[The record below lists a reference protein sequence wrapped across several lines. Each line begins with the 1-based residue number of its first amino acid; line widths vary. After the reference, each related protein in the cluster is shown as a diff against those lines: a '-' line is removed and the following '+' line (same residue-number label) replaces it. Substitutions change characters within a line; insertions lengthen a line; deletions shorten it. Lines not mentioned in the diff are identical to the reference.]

1 MNLENL
7 CNTETTLTTASNI
20 KQDGL
25 MEDNMEIRDPSV
37 LLDTIK
43 IENETP
49 LTVETPKE
57 KKKKCFI
64 VGFAPSWK
72 LTPWN
77 DPDAEIW
84 SLNEFYLLGKQCP
97 DAKVDRWFEI
107 HNLER
112 PPKNNPEHL
121 AFLETL
127 DIPLYTLKKWDFI
140 KNVNQEAFP
149 FDAICDWFKARGH
162 IGHRYF
168 TNSISWMLGFAIM
181 EGFEEIHVYGVDMA
195 MDKDS
200 NGNDEY
206 GYQKPSCEY
215 FLGLAEKYARVYVP
229 ETSDLLM
236 CPMRYAIDLDNE
248 RYVYMKKQMSTWKD
262 LNKKASA
269 EMQHLQM
276 RMKQL
281 EAEVISR
288 QGAASGYQTLLKKR
302 L

>member
-1 MNLENL
+1 MSDRE
-7 CNTETTLTTASNI
+7 
-20 KQDGL
+20 
-25 MEDNMEIRDPSV
+25 PSV

-43 IENETP
+43 IESETA
-49 LTVETPKE
+49 LTVEAPKE

-64 VGFAPSWK
+64 VGFAPSYK
-72 LTPWN
+72 ETPWN
-77 DPDAEIW
+77 DPDAEVW
-84 SLNEFYLLGKQCP
+84 TLNEFYMLGKQLP

-195 MDKDS
+195 VDTDKS
-200 NGNDEY
+200 GNAEY

-215 FLGLAEKYARVYVP
+215 FLGVGERYAKIYVP

-236 CPMRYAIDLDNE
+236 CAQRYAVDQDNE
-248 RYVYMKKQMSTWKD
+248 RYVYIKKQLDIWKNQ
-262 LNKKASA
+262 NKENQATLQQLQIQAKQI
-269 EMQHLQM
+269 EMQL
-276 RMKQL
+276 
-281 EAEVISR
+281 INR
-288 QGAASGYQTLLKKR
+288 QGAEEGYRTILRKR